1 MVAQIFMCMWNFYFN
16 YNNFCI
22 KLDSLKEKKES
33 WRELWWDEGRQKHI
47 PSAEACDL
55 TRDSM
60 LETCPLVV
68 LLLYEKQSKSSNLYR
83 IRTYFNFY
91 LPNNLINCD
100 NFNFSF
106 IFPIFLKCWKL
117 FF

>member
-1 MVAQIFMCMWNFYFN
+1 
-16 YNNFCI
+16 
-22 KLDSLKEKKES
+22 
-33 WRELWWDEGRQKHI
+33 
-47 PSAEACDL
+47 
-55 TRDSM
+55 M
-60 LETCPLVV
+60 LETCPLGV

-106 IFPIFLKCWKL
+106 IFPIFLK
-117 FF
+117 F